1 MSSNLPEVE
10 QALLAYKKQFDKRIG
25 AAATEISQKL
35 ENLAKNEIKGERG
48 VVGRKVSFVDGKT
61 KRGGKIYD
69 YGNDR
74 AIIGQ
79 PPKSRTG
86 NLRGSITGL
95 TERKGFGKYD
105 AIVGAYAVYAIAVE
119 KGAPYNP
126 PTWTKGEH
134 FPFLQPAVD
143 KAIKSK
149 IVERTL
155 QKHLGAK

>member
-35 ENLAKNEIKGERG
+35 ENLAKNEIKGLRP
-48 VVGRKVSFVDGKT
+48 K
-61 KRGGKIYD
+61 
-69 YGNDR
+69 
-74 AIIGQ
+74 GQ
-79 PPKSRTG
+79 KATSGIPPMNRTG
-86 NLRGSITGL
+86 RLRNSISHF
-95 TERKGFGKYD
+95 TERKGFAKYD
-105 AIVGAYAVYAIAVE
+105 AIVGAYMVYARAVE